1 MKKLVISIIIFITIL
16 IAFAVYLTL
25 TGREI
30 SVIEDRS
37 DYDNFEYH
45 FVIITQQYDDTFWSE
60 VEEGARSAAKNLNV
74 AIQCIKSENTNVLQE
89 IELLELAIASRVDG
103 IITYALEE
111 DKFVSVIN
119 KAVERDIPVIT
130 IDTDVP
136 KSKRI
141 SYVGVNNYAV
151 GEKAANEL
159 LKEIPENPVIG
170 IVADNHK
177 SNRQNIMIQGFV
189 DELSENKIEVKKVI
203 DIYNSDAMEA
213 MDKTQ
218 LLINS
223 DPKINILF
231 CTNSVS
237 TIGAARAIV
246 DLNLVGEVK
255 IIGFGDHPEIRRF
268 VEKGVVSTIIVRDP
282 YLMGKLAVENLND
295 YKKGKPISEFIN
307 TDVKIITRENIMYL
321 KNRGGDNGVK

>member
-1 MKKLVISIIIFITIL
+1 MKKLVISIIVFIIIL
-16 IAFAVYLTL
+16 IVFAVYITL

-30 SVIEDRS
+30 SVADDSS
-37 DYDNFEYH
+37 DYDNFKYH
-45 FVIITQQYDDTFWSE
+45 FVIITQQYDDTFWSQ
-60 VEEGARSAAKNLNV
+60 VEEGARSAAKNINV
-74 AIQCIKSENTNVLQE
+74 AIQCIKSEHTEVSHE

-103 IITYALEE
+103 IITHVLEE
-111 DKFVSVIN
+111 DKFVTVID
-119 KAVERDIPVIT
+119 KAVERGIPVIT
-130 IDTDVP
+130 IDTDAP

-159 LKEIPENPVIG
+159 LKEIPEEPVIG
-170 IVADNHK
+170 IIVDNHK

-189 DELSENKIEVKKVI
+189 DRLAEKEIEVKKVI

-218 LLINS
+218 LLMSS
-223 DPKINILF
+223 DPSINILF

-237 TIGAARAIV
+237 TLGAARAIV
-246 DLNLVGEVK
+246 DLNLVGKVK

-268 VEKGVVSTIIVRDP
+268 VEKGVISTIIVRDP

-295 YKKGKPISEFIN
+295 YKNGKTISEFIN
-307 TDVKIITRENIMYL
+307 TDVKVITRDNIKYL
-321 KNRGGDNGVK
+321 NNRSGEDGVR